1 MFSYNEALAI
11 VRNEAAA
18 HPLPVER
25 VPLADIPGRVCA
37 EELPA
42 PLSIQPF
49 DNSAMDGFAVRAED
63 LSHASDAN
71 PVTLLSVDIIAAGTH
86 PAAALKPGQCM
97 EIMTG
102 APVPQGAD
110 AVVPVEVVEVSGERV
125 IFRETPKPGLHIR
138 RAGEDFQKGDAVLNA
153 GERLG

>member
-1 MFSYNEALAI
+1 MISYKEALAI

-18 HPLPVER
+18 RPLTAET

-71 PVTLLSVDIIAAGTH
+71 PVPLVSVDIIAAGNN
-86 PAAALKPGQCM
+86 PAALKPGQCM

-102 APVPQGAD
+102 ALVY
-110 AVVPVEVVEVSGERV
+110 
-125 IFRETPKPGLHIR
+125 
-138 RAGEDFQKGDAVLNA
+138 
-153 GERLG
+153 